1 MENIYI
7 VGVGMTRFGR
17 HADKTVKQLTAWAVE
32 DALKDAGCDRK
43 WVQAAFYGNCTQGH
57 FDGQH
62 MIRGQ
67 VALLPLGFD
76 GIPIFNIEGACA
88 SSSHGFNLAVTQLR
102 AGAAEVALAVGA
114 EKMFYGDKA
123 KMFSAFESAWDI
135 ETFDE
140 NRSYLSAM
148 GKRIVPPP
156 GSQSE
161 KPYSP
166 FMDVYAALGRGGL
179 MERFGITQRQ
189 LAAVSSKNHGH
200 SVHNERSQY
209 RNAMSIEEVLAAPP
223 ITYPI
228 TLPMCSPISDGA
240 AAAILCTESAM
251 KKYGFDRKR
260 AVRVL
265 ASVVRS
271 ASARAAEAYDLG
283 CTRQAGKAAF
293 EQAGID
299 PRDIGVAEVH
309 DATAIGELL
318 CVEAL
323 GLCEPGDSGAMAERG
338 ESSLGGRLPINPS
351 GGLESKG
358 HPIGAT
364 GIGQL
369 FELVEQLRGNC
380 GKRQVEGARFAIQ
393 GNGGGLW
400 RVEEATEHIAILGRD

>member
-7 VGVGMTRFGR
+7 VGVGMTPFGR
-17 HADKTVKQLTAWAVE
+17 HADKTIKQLTASAVE
-32 DALKDAGCDRK
+32 DALADAGCERK

-76 GIPIFNIEGACA
+76 SIPIFNIEGACA
-88 SSSHGFNLAVTQLR
+88 SSSHAFNLAVNQLR
-102 AGAAEVALAVGA
+102 AGAADIAIAVGA
-114 EKMFYGDKA
+114 EKMFSKDKA

-135 ETFDE
+135 ETFEE
-140 NRSYLSAM
+140 NKNYLAEM
-148 GKRIVPPP
+148 GKGIVPPP
-156 GSQSE
+156 GSQSD

-166 FMDVYAALGRGGL
+166 FMDVYAAIGRGGL

-209 RNAMSIEEVLAAPP
+209 RNAMSIEEILAAPP

-240 AAAILCTESAM
+240 AAAIVCTESAL
-251 KKYGFDRKR
+251 KKYGFDRQR
-260 AVRVL
+260 AIKVL

-271 ASARAAEAYDLG
+271 ASARAATDFDNG
-283 CTRQAGKAAF
+283 CTLQAGKAAY
-293 EQAGID
+293 EQAGISPED
-299 PRDIGVAEVH
+299 VDVAEIH

-318 CVEAL
+318 AVEAL
-323 GLCEPGDSGAMAERG
+323 GLCEPGASGEMAERG
-338 ESSLGGRLPINPS
+338 ETTLGGRLPINPS

-364 GIGQL
+364 GLGQI

-380 GKRQVEGARFAIQ
+380 GKRQVEGARIALQ

-400 RVEEATEHIAILGRD
+400 RVEESTEHVGIFARA

>member
-1 MENIYI
+1 MENVYI
-7 VGVGMTRFGR
+7 VGVGMTPFGR
-17 HADKTVKQLTAWAVE
+17 HADKTIKQLTAWAVE
-32 DALKDAGCDRK
+32 DALKDASCDRK
-43 WVQAAFYGNCTQGH
+43 WIQVGFFGNCTQGH

-67 VALLPLGFD
+67 VALLPLGLE
-76 GIPIFNIEGACA
+76 GIPLFNIEGACA
-88 SSSHGFNLAVTQLR
+88 SSSHAFNLAVTQLR
-102 AGAAEVALAVGA
+102 AGAADIALAVGA
-114 EKMFYGDKA
+114 EKMFYSDKS

-135 ETFDE
+135 ETFEE
-140 NRSYLSAM
+140 NQQYLAAM
-148 GKRIVPPP
+148 GKDIVPPP
-156 GSQSE
+156 GSQSP

-209 RNAMSIEEVLAAPP
+209 RNAMSIEEILAAPP

-240 AAAILCTESAM
+240 AAAILCTESALA
-251 KKYGFDRKR
+251 KYGFDKRR
-260 AVRVL
+260 AVKVL

-271 ASARAAEAYDLG
+271 ASARAADDFDKG
-283 CTRQAGKAAF
+283 CTYQAGKAAF
-293 EQAGID
+293 EQAGISAQEVD
-299 PRDIGVAEVH
+299 VAEVH

-318 CVEAL
+318 SIESL
-323 GLCEPGDSGAMAERG
+323 GLCEPGMSGVMAERG
-338 ESSLGGRLPINPS
+338 DSALGGRLPVNPS

-364 GIGQL
+364 GIGQI

-380 GKRQVEGARFAIQ
+380 GKRQVEGARIALQ

-400 RVEEATEHIAILGRD
+400 RVEEATEHVGIFARA

>member
-1 MENIYI
+1 MENVYI
-7 VGVGMTRFGR
+7 VGVGMTAFGR
-17 HADKTVKQLTAWAVE
+17 HTDKTIKQLTAWAVE
-32 DALKDAGCDRK
+32 DALKDADCDRK
-43 WVQAAFYGNCTQGH
+43 WIQVGFFGNCTQGH

-67 VALLPLGFD
+67 VALLPLGLD

-88 SSSHGFNLAVTQLR
+88 SSSHAFNLAVTQLQ

-114 EKMFYGDKA
+114 EKMFYSDKS

-135 ETFDE
+135 ETFEE
-140 NRSYLSAM
+140 NKNYLASM
-148 GKRIVPPP
+148 GKGIVPPA

-179 MERFGITQRQ
+179 MERYGITQRQ

-209 RNAMSIEEVLAAPP
+209 RNAMSIEEILAAPP

-251 KKYGFDRKR
+251 KKYGFNKNR
-260 AVRVL
+260 AIKVL

-271 ASARAAEAYDLG
+271 ASARAAEDFDKG
-283 CTRQAGKAAF
+283 CTHLAGKAAF
-293 EQAGID
+293 EQAGISPQD
-299 PRDIGVAEVH
+299 VDVAEVH
-309 DATAIGELL
+309 DATAVGELL
-318 CVEAL
+318 AIEAL
-323 GLCEPGDSGAMAERG
+323 GLCEPGMSGVMVENGDSA
-338 ESSLGGRLPINPS
+338 LGGRLPVNPS

-364 GIGQL
+364 GIGQI

-380 GKRQVEGARFAIQ
+380 GPRQVEGARIALQ

-400 RVEEATEHIAILGRD
+400 RVEESTEHVGIFGRA

>member
-7 VGVGMTRFGR
+7 VGVGMTPFGR
-17 HADKTVKQLTAWAVE
+17 HVDKTVKQLTAWAVE
-32 DALKDAGCDRK
+32 DALKDAACDRK
-43 WVQAAFYGNCTQGH
+43 WVQAAFFGNCTQGH

-76 GIPIFNIEGACA
+76 SIPIFNLEGACA
-88 SSSHGFNLAVTQLR
+88 SSSHAYNLAVTQLR
-102 AGAAEVALAVGA
+102 AGAADVAIAVGA
-114 EKMFYGDKA
+114 EKMFYSDKA

-135 ETFDE
+135 ETFEE
-140 NRSYLSAM
+140 NKGYLAQM
-148 GKRIVPPP
+148 GNGIVPPP
-156 GSQSE
+156 GSQSG

-209 RNAMSIEEVLAAPP
+209 RNAISIEEILAAPP

-240 AAAILCTESAM
+240 AAAIVCTESAL
-251 KKYGFDRKR
+251 KKYGFDRKH
-260 AVRVL
+260 AVKVL
-265 ASVVRS
+265 SSVVRS
-271 ASARAAEAYDLG
+271 ASARAADAFEKS
-283 CTRQAGKAAF
+283 CTHQAGKTAF
-293 EQAGID
+293 EQAGIG
-299 PRDIGVAEVH
+299 PQDIDVAEVH

-318 CVEAL
+318 CMESL
-323 GLCEPGDSGAMAERG
+323 GLCEPGASGEMAERG
-338 ESSLGGRLPINPS
+338 ETTLGGRLPINPS

-364 GIGQL
+364 GIGQI

-380 GKRQVEGARFAIQ
+380 GKRQVEGARIALQ
-393 GNGGGLW
+393 SNGGGLW